1 MKTTD
6 LEYWDAAVTVLEESG
21 LERTGGRRRV
31 SSAELSVETPSFGEL
46 KAARVCYT
54 TTLL

>member
-21 LERTGGRRRV
+21 LERRRV